1 MGRRFFWLCALVTIG
16 SAFTSASFSVARYE
30 HEPWF
35 ALGTGDR
42 IRLLEVDVEQGIGR
56 VEVLSGFCAG
66 ETCWLSL
73 DCMRHD

>member
-1 MGRRFFWLCALVTIG
+1 MVDKGLYPAMEMAVENGEVLRFG
-16 SAFTSASFSVARYE
+16 SLYE

-35 ALGTGDR
+35 ALNTGDR

-73 DCMRHD
+73 GCVRHD